1 MRRGRRIMR
10 LANPWVLILCVLI
23 PLLVHLVRKYEEK
36 ARSSVRFSNREL
48 VEDIKPSLRIALS
61 RKLVYLRSASLFLII
76 LAASR
81 PQAVLEETRIYVE
94 GIDIVLTVDAS
105 SSMRAMDFEMGGR
118 RIDRLEAVKYVVSD
132 FIKKRPNDRMGMVAF
147 SALAYTVC
155 PLTLD
160 HDWLE
165 QNLER
170 VRIGMIEDGTA
181 IGSAISASLNRVKDT
196 ETKEKIIILLT
207 DGRNNAGRI
216 SPMAAAEA
224 AEALGVRIYTIGAGT
239 KGLAPYPVKDMFG
252 NTVLRPVQI
261 EIDEDL
267 LERIAETTGG
277 EYFRATDIAS
287 LEEIYNEI
295 DKLEKTP
302 MEETGY
308 NIYRELF
315 GFILVP
321 GLILLLMEII
331 LSNTYLRRIP

>member
-1 MRRGRRIMR
+1 MR
-10 LANPWVLILCVLI
+10 LANPFILVLYVLI
-23 PLLVHLVRKYEEK
+23 PLLVYLVKKFKKK
-36 ARSSVRFSNREL
+36 AQSSIRFSNQEL
-48 VEDIKPSLRIALS
+48 LRGLKPSLRITLS
-61 RKLVYLRSASLFLII
+61 RRFIYLRALSLFLLI

-81 PQAVLEETRIYVE
+81 PQAVFGRTRVHVE
-94 GIDIVLTVDAS
+94 GIDIVLAVDAS
-105 SSMRAMDFEMGGR
+105 SSMRAMDFEIR
-118 RIDRLEAVKYVVSD
+118 RKRVDRLEAVKHVVLD
-132 FIKKRPNDRMGMVAF
+132 FIRERPNDRMGMVAF

-165 QNLER
+165 KNLER
-170 VRIGMIEDGTA
+170 VRIGMITDGTA
-181 IGSAISASLNRVKDT
+181 IGSAVSASLNRVRDT

-224 AEALGVRIYTIGAGT
+224 AAALGVRIYTIGAGT

-252 NTVLRPVQI
+252 NTALRPVQI

-267 LERIAETTGG
+267 LKKMAETTGG
-277 EYFRATDIAS
+277 EYFRATDTAS
-287 LEEIYNEI
+287 LTRIYDEIN
-295 DKLEKTP
+295 KLEKTP

-315 GFILVP
+315 GFVLVP
-321 GLILLLMEII
+321 ALALLILEIV
-331 LSNTYLRRIP
+331 LSGTYLRRIP